1 MKAAFQLLVLSD
13 NSNEKTHYTYYGR
26 KKLKVLFKEIQFSLK
41 RWYREKYIDKNFL
54 RQIPNDLSFIFLPL
68 QQEPERSL
76 LISTTDYVNQIK
88 TVEYVS
94 KCIPKNY
101 LLFVKEHPAQG
112 PGRGWRKISNYQAM
126 QNNPKVKLI
135 HPSVPA
141 SEIIAKSKLVIS
153 VSGTL
158 ALESAFFNKPS
169 ITFADNDYT
178 LIPSISR
185 LKSKN
190 ELRELI
196 EDSLEKKVEPNYVG
210 KYFDIL
216 EENSFVFDYLG
227 FQVNYLKHFY
237 FDSNLLDVQI
247 SDRQMKEFLINEK
260 QNLENLAQEFKKKVI
275 KN

>member
-1 MKAAFQLLVLSD
+1 
-13 NSNEKTHYTYYGR
+13 
-26 KKLKVLFKEIQFSLK
+26 
-41 RWYREKYIDKNFL
+41 
-54 RQIPNDLSFIFLPL
+54 
-68 QQEPERSL
+68 
-76 LISTTDYVNQIK
+76 
-88 TVEYVS
+88 
-94 KCIPKNY
+94 
-101 LLFVKEHPAQG
+101 
-112 PGRGWRKISNYQAM
+112 M

-141 SEIIAKSKLVIS
+141 NEIVAKSKLVIS

-169 ITFADNDYT
+169 ITFVDNDYT

-196 EDSLEKKVEPNYVG
+196 EDSLEKKVDPNYVG

-227 FQVNYLKHFY
+227 FQVSYLKHFY
-237 FDSNLLDVQI
+237 FDGNLVDVKIDESEMLKFLLDHEKSFSV
-247 SDRQMKEFLINEK
+247 LIERFK
-260 QNLENLAQEFKKKVI
+260 QKINNYKK
-275 KN
+275 N

>member
-1 MKAAFQLLVLSD
+1 M
-13 NSNEKTHYTYYGR
+13 
-26 KKLKVLFKEIQFSLK
+26 
-41 RWYREKYIDKNFL
+41 
-54 RQIPNDLSFIFLPL
+54 RQIPDDLPFIFLPL

-76 LISTTDYVNQIK
+76 LIGAPDYVNQIK

-101 LLFVKEHPAQG
+101 LLFVKEHPTQG
-112 PGRGWRKISNYQAM
+112 PGRGWRKISDYQTI

-135 HPSVPA
+135 HPSVSA
-141 SEIIAKSKLVIS
+141 NEIIAKSKLVVS

-169 ITFADNDYT
+169 ITFVDNDYT

-216 EENSFVFDYLG
+216 EENSFIFDYLG
-227 FQVNYLKHFY
+227 FQISYLKHFY
-237 FDSNLLDVQI
+237 FDGNLVDVEI
-247 SDRQMKEFLINEK
+247 LEIQMKEFLNNEK
-260 QNLENLAQEFKKKVI
+260 QNIENLAQEFKKRI
-275 KN
+275 YF